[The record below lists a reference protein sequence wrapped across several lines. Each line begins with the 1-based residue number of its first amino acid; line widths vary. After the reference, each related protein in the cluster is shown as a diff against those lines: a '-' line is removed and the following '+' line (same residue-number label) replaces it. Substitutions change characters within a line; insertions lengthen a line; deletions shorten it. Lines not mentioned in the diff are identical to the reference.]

1 MANPNIKNIG
11 AIGSQSIS
19 FDNLFLQPN
28 WDYAALAYILGSYIS
43 SIGLLLLPSGWA
55 NGLGVIGL
63 THSLVLSAYMTHE
76 FIHRPIFSNQLLNWL
91 GRNLMGWLNGSY
103 YIRFQE
109 LRKMHLAHHTNRIDY
124 CRFQLVPFLKA
135 LPPPIRWFFLGS
147 EWLYFPS
154 LAFLLRIRLL
164 LLCLW
169 KPHSPFE
176 RIKLIFLLVLRLS
189 FFLSLGLISLK
200 ALLLYFLAYCCMLH
214 ILRFMDAFQ
223 HTYES
228 TSLGGSLPAW
238 VQDLPPQVANVYEQ
252 ANTYSYVISQEYA
265 WLNYL
270 LLNFGYHNAHHQ
282 VMYCPW
288 YHLSK
293 LDRAIVSDR
302 KVAKLPFWKLLKNY
316 HRFRVSRIFMGQ
328 GEVSPQPNGYQIERF
343 FGAIEVSF
351 LVIPK

>member
-1 MANPNIKNIG
+1 MANPNIQNIR
-11 AIGSQSIS
+11 AISSQVVSS
-19 FDNLFLQPN
+19 DNLFPQPN
-28 WDYAALAYILGSYIS
+28 WDYAALAYILGGYIG
-43 SIGLLLLPSGWA
+43 SISLLLLPSGWA

-76 FIHRPIFSNQLLNWL
+76 FIHRPVFSNQFLNWL

-124 CRFQLVPFLKA
+124 CRFQLLPFMGA
-135 LPPPIRWFFLGS
+135 LPPPMRWFFLSS

-164 LLCLW
+164 LLCFW
-169 KPHSPFE
+169 KPNSPFE
-176 RIKLIFLLVLRLS
+176 RIKLILLLVLRLS
-189 FFLSLGLISLK
+189 FFLLLGLISLR

-228 TSLGGSLPAW
+228 ISLRNPLPVW
-238 VQDLPPQVANVYEQ
+238 VQTLSPQAAHVYEQ
-252 ANTYSYVISQEYA
+252 ANTYSYVISQQYV

-282 VMYCPW
+282 VTYCPW
-288 YHLSK
+288 YRLPK
-293 LDRAIVSDR
+293 LDRALVSDR
-302 KVAKLPFWKLLKNY
+302 KVSKLSFWELLKNY
-316 HRFRVSRIFMGQ
+316 HQFRVSRIFTGQ
-328 GEVSPQPNGYQIERF
+328 GQVITQTDGYQIERF

>member
-1 MANPNIKNIG
+1 MSWI
-11 AIGSQSIS
+11 
-19 FDNLFLQPN
+19 
-28 WDYAALAYILGSYIS
+28 
-43 SIGLLLLPSGWA
+43 
-55 NGLGVIGL
+55 
-63 THSLVLSAYMTHE
+63 
-76 FIHRPIFSNQLLNWL
+76 
-91 GRNLMGWLNGSY
+91 NGSY

-124 CRFQLVPFLKA
+124 CRFQLVSFLNA
-135 LPPPIRWFFLGS
+135 LPPPIRWVFLGS

-169 KPHSPFE
+169 KPDSPLE
-176 RIKLIFLLVLRLS
+176 QIKLIFLLSLRLS
-189 FFLSLGLISLK
+189 LFVLLGLISLK

-214 ILRFMDAFQ
+214 VLRFMDAFQ

-228 TSLGGSLPAW
+228 ISLRSPLPAW
-238 VQDLPPQVANVYEQ
+238 IQDLPPQAANVYEQ
-252 ANTYSYVISQEYA
+252 ANTYSYLISEEYA

-288 YHLSK
+288 YRLPK

-302 KVAKLPFWKLLKNY
+302 KVAKLPFRKLLKNY
-316 HRFRVSRIFMGQ
+316 HQFRVSRIFKGQ
-328 GEVSPQPNGYQIERF
+328 GEVVMQQNDYQTERF

-351 LVIPK
+351 LVTPK